1 MREELSIGLEL
12 PPRAGAASHAPGA
25 LERLVGQEGAHSAGC
40 KVARLARAVPS
51 LPIAAPVSAVSS
63 AYGFSVVFEGLQV
76 VAYSVGGTIVLK
88 NAAYR
93 SPLAIGFLIGLSFM
107 LTLDMLV
114 VAVLAGANLAAF
126 PLPTAPAPAEGAVV
140 AFSVMLFIVYVSWAV
155 MARACC
161 IPVAGAGGPHSARP
175 PAGLGNSSSLPQAV
189 LVPPA
194 LPDPVG
200 GTWCARN
207 AALPS

>member
-1 MREELSIGLEL
+1 MLRCRATMRT
-12 PPRAGAASHAPGA
+12 PCA
-25 LERLVGQEGAHSAGC
+25 
-40 KVARLARAVPS
+40 
-51 LPIAAPVSAVSS
+51 IAATAAAVSS

-126 PLPTAPAPAEGAVV
+126 PLPSAPAPAEGAVV
-140 AFSVMLFIVYVSWAV
+140 AFSVMLFIVYVSWCGGGLAPQRGLGGCAERCWQAELCLLFPSPV
-155 MARACC
+155 ASRPSKLSAYPLRARSLPACPRLAARAHVHDD
-161 IPVAGAGGPHSARP
+161 PVQGRARAAV
-175 PAGLGNSSSLPQAV
+175 PAG
-189 LVPPA
+189 
-194 LPDPVG
+194 
-200 GTWCARN
+200 R
-207 AALPS
+207 